1 MTAPALG
8 RIVHVFVDP
17 ARNNGAEVAPAVITR
32 VWKEHG
38 VNIRVLLDGPDTPWL
53 TSVTLCEDRD
63 SAEKVTNYRVANN
76 GDRYPAAAFWP
87 PRV

>member
-17 ARNNGAEVAPAVITR
+17 ARNNGADVAPALITR
-32 VWKEHG
+32 VWNEHG

-53 TSVTLCEDRD
+53 TSVTLRDDRE
-63 SAEKVTNYRVANN
+63 SAEKVTSYRVADN